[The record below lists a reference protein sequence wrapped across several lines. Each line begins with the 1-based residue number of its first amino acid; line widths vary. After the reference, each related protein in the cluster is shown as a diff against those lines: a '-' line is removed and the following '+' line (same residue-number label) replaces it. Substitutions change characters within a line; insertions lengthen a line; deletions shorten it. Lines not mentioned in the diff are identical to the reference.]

1 MKLNGE
7 DFFWVVSG
15 SAYYP
20 FWKISI
26 VLVRVPF
33 VVLKHYD
40 QKQCGGREGLFGLY
54 IWREAKLGTQNEQ
67 EPGGGAYAEVMEG
80 CSLLLCLTCF
90 LTVPKTT
97 SPGGIITSVSKK
109 MSCSSSTTQ
118 LT

>member
-20 FWKISI
+20 FWKISV

-40 QKQCGGREGLFGLY
+40 QKHVEAGRVYLACTYGG
-54 IWREAKLGTQNEQ
+54 K
-67 EPGGGAYAEVMEG
+67 P
-80 CSLLLCLTCF
+80 S
-90 LTVPKTT
+90 
-97 SPGGIITSVSKK
+97 
-109 MSCSSSTTQ
+109 
-118 LT
+118 